1 MDAEFDTLDGK
12 IDQFLQLCQRLK
24 SENRELRLQL
34 VSAQNDVKLLRQS
47 RRRQD
52 PPGSAVAS
60 DAGMSTKPKTLDVS
74 IMGRSYRVTCADDER
89 EALLAAVA
97 YVDKKM
103 TEIKAASK
111 VAGTERI
118 AVMAALN
125 IANELL
131 SIKLGSGFDIA
142 ELKRR
147 MNSVQS
153 KLDQAL
159 SQQDSLF

>member
-1 MDAEFDTLDGK
+1 
-12 IDQFLQLCQRLK
+12 
-24 SENRELRLQL
+24 
-34 VSAQNDVKLLRQS
+34 
-47 RRRQD
+47 
-52 PPGSAVAS
+52 
-60 DAGMSTKPKTLDVS
+60 MSTKAKTLDVS

-97 YVDKKM
+97 YVDQKM
-103 TEIKAASK
+103 TEIKSASK

-118 AVMAALN
+118 AVMTALN

-131 SIKLGSGFDIA
+131 SIKIGSGFDIA

>member
-1 MDAEFDTLDGK
+1 M
-12 IDQFLQLCQRLK
+12 
-24 SENRELRLQL
+24 SEK
-34 VSAQNDVKLLRQS
+34 AK
-47 RRRQD
+47 
-52 PPGSAVAS
+52 A
-60 DAGMSTKPKTLDVS
+60 LDVS
-74 IMGRSYRVTCADDER
+74 IMGRNYRITCADDER

-131 SIKLGSGFDIA
+131 SIKLGTGFDIA

>member
-1 MDAEFDTLDGK
+1 
-12 IDQFLQLCQRLK
+12 
-24 SENRELRLQL
+24 
-34 VSAQNDVKLLRQS
+34 
-47 RRRQD
+47 
-52 PPGSAVAS
+52 
-60 DAGMSTKPKTLDVS
+60 MSTKAKTLDVS

-103 TEIKAASK
+103 TEIKGASK

-131 SIKLGSGFDIA
+131 SIKIGSGFDIA

-159 SQQDSLF
+159 SQQDTLF

>member
-1 MDAEFDTLDGK
+1 
-12 IDQFLQLCQRLK
+12 
-24 SENRELRLQL
+24 
-34 VSAQNDVKLLRQS
+34 
-47 RRRQD
+47 
-52 PPGSAVAS
+52 
-60 DAGMSTKPKTLDVS
+60 MSTKPKTLDVG
-74 IMGRSYRVTCADDER
+74 IMGRTYRVTCADDER

-103 TEIKAASK
+103 TEIKATTKA
-111 VAGTERI
+111 AGTERV

-131 SIKLGSGFDIA
+131 SIKIGSGFDIA

>member
-1 MDAEFDTLDGK
+1 
-12 IDQFLQLCQRLK
+12 
-24 SENRELRLQL
+24 
-34 VSAQNDVKLLRQS
+34 
-47 RRRQD
+47 
-52 PPGSAVAS
+52 
-60 DAGMSTKPKTLDVS
+60 MSTKPKTLDVS
-74 IMGRSYRVTCADDER
+74 ILGRNYRVTCADDER

-111 VAGTERI
+111 VAGVERI

-131 SIKLGSGFDIA
+131 SIKIGSGFDMA

-147 MNSVQS
+147 MNLVQS

>member
-1 MDAEFDTLDGK
+1 M
-12 IDQFLQLCQRLK
+12 
-24 SENRELRLQL
+24 SEKAKALEVN
-34 VSAQNDVKLLRQS
+34 
-47 RRRQD
+47 
-52 PPGSAVAS
+52 
-60 DAGMSTKPKTLDVS
+60 
-74 IMGRSYRVTCADDER
+74 IMGRNYRVTCAQNER

-97 YVDKKM
+97 YVDGKM
-103 TEIKAASK
+103 TEIKALSK

-131 SIKLGSGFDIA
+131 SIKLGTGFDIA

-159 SQQDSLF
+159 SQQESLF

>member
-1 MDAEFDTLDGK
+1 M
-12 IDQFLQLCQRLK
+12 
-24 SENRELRLQL
+24 SEK
-34 VSAQNDVKLLRQS
+34 AK
-47 RRRQD
+47 
-52 PPGSAVAS
+52 A
-60 DAGMSTKPKTLDVS
+60 LDVS
-74 IMGRSYRVTCADDER
+74 IMGRNYRVVCAEDER
-89 EALLAAVA
+89 EALLASVA

-131 SIKLGSGFDIA
+131 SVKLGNGFDFA

>member
-1 MDAEFDTLDGK
+1 
-12 IDQFLQLCQRLK
+12 
-24 SENRELRLQL
+24 
-34 VSAQNDVKLLRQS
+34 
-47 RRRQD
+47 
-52 PPGSAVAS
+52 
-60 DAGMSTKPKTLDVS
+60 MSTKAKTLDVT
-74 IMGRSYRVTCADDER
+74 IMGRNYRVTCADDER

-97 YVDKKM
+97 YVDQKM
-103 TEIKAASK
+103 TDIKSASK

-118 AVMAALN
+118 AVMTALN

-131 SIKLGSGFDIA
+131 SIKIGSGFDIA

>member
-1 MDAEFDTLDGK
+1 M
-12 IDQFLQLCQRLK
+12 
-24 SENRELRLQL
+24 SEK
-34 VSAQNDVKLLRQS
+34 A
-47 RRRQD
+47 
-52 PPGSAVAS
+52 
-60 DAGMSTKPKTLDVS
+60 KTLDVS
-74 IMGRSYRVTCADDER
+74 ILGRNYRVTCADEER

-103 TEIKAASK
+103 TEIKASSK
-111 VAGTERI
+111 VTGTERI

-131 SIKLGSGFDIA
+131 SIKIGSGFDIA

>member
-1 MDAEFDTLDGK
+1 M
-12 IDQFLQLCQRLK
+12 
-24 SENRELRLQL
+24 SEK
-34 VSAQNDVKLLRQS
+34 AK
-47 RRRQD
+47 
-52 PPGSAVAS
+52 G
-60 DAGMSTKPKTLDVS
+60 LDVN
-74 IMGRSYRVTCADDER
+74 IMGRNYRVTCADDER

-131 SIKLGSGFDIA
+131 SVRLGGGFDIA

-147 MNSVQS
+147 MNLVQS

>member
-1 MDAEFDTLDGK
+1 M
-12 IDQFLQLCQRLK
+12 
-24 SENRELRLQL
+24 
-34 VSAQNDVKLLRQS
+34 SAK
-47 RRRQD
+47 
-52 PPGSAVAS
+52 A
-60 DAGMSTKPKTLDVS
+60 KTLDVS
-74 IMGRSYRVTCADDER
+74 IMGRNYRVTCADDER

-111 VAGTERI
+111 VTGTERI

-125 IANELL
+125 IANEML
-131 SIKLGSGFDIA
+131 SIKIGSGFDIA

>member
-1 MDAEFDTLDGK
+1 
-12 IDQFLQLCQRLK
+12 
-24 SENRELRLQL
+24 
-34 VSAQNDVKLLRQS
+34 
-47 RRRQD
+47 
-52 PPGSAVAS
+52 
-60 DAGMSTKPKTLDVS
+60 MSTKAKTLDVS
-74 IMGRSYRVTCADDER
+74 IMGRNYRVTCADDER
-89 EALLAAVA
+89 DALLAAVA

-131 SIKLGSGFDIA
+131 SIKIGSGFDMA

-147 MNSVQS
+147 MNSMQS

-159 SQQDSLF
+159 SQQESLF

>member
-1 MDAEFDTLDGK
+1 
-12 IDQFLQLCQRLK
+12 
-24 SENRELRLQL
+24 
-34 VSAQNDVKLLRQS
+34 
-47 RRRQD
+47 
-52 PPGSAVAS
+52 
-60 DAGMSTKPKTLDVS
+60 MSTKAKALDVS

-103 TEIKAASK
+103 SEIKAASK

-131 SIKLGSGFDIA
+131 SIKIGSGFDIA

>member
-1 MDAEFDTLDGK
+1 M
-12 IDQFLQLCQRLK
+12 
-24 SENRELRLQL
+24 
-34 VSAQNDVKLLRQS
+34 
-47 RRRQD
+47 
-52 PPGSAVAS
+52 S
-60 DAGMSTKPKTLDVS
+60 DKAKALEVN

-103 TEIKAASK
+103 TEIKSASK

-159 SQQDSLF
+159 AQQDSLF

>member
-1 MDAEFDTLDGK
+1 M
-12 IDQFLQLCQRLK
+12 
-24 SENRELRLQL
+24 N
-34 VSAQNDVKLLRQS
+34 
-47 RRRQD
+47 
-52 PPGSAVAS
+52 
-60 DAGMSTKPKTLDVS
+60 TKAKTLDVS
-74 IMGRSYRVTCADDER
+74 IMGRSYRVTCANDER

-111 VAGTERI
+111 VAGVERI

-131 SIKLGSGFDIA
+131 SIKIGSGFDMA

-147 MNSVQS
+147 MNLVQS

>member
-1 MDAEFDTLDGK
+1 M
-12 IDQFLQLCQRLK
+12 
-24 SENRELRLQL
+24 SEK
-34 VSAQNDVKLLRQS
+34 AK
-47 RRRQD
+47 
-52 PPGSAVAS
+52 A
-60 DAGMSTKPKTLDVS
+60 LDVS
-74 IMGRSYRVTCADDER
+74 IMGRNYRITCADDER

-97 YVDKKM
+97 YIDKKM

-131 SIKLGSGFDIA
+131 SIKIGSGFDIA

-147 MNSVQS
+147 MNLVQS

>member
-1 MDAEFDTLDGK
+1 M
-12 IDQFLQLCQRLK
+12 
-24 SENRELRLQL
+24 SEK
-34 VSAQNDVKLLRQS
+34 A
-47 RRRQD
+47 
-52 PPGSAVAS
+52 
-60 DAGMSTKPKTLDVS
+60 KTLDVN
-74 IMGRSYRVTCADDER
+74 IMGRNYRVLCADGER

-111 VAGTERI
+111 VAGVERI
-118 AVMAALN
+118 AVMTALN

-131 SIKLGSGFDIA
+131 SVKLGGGFDIA

>member
-1 MDAEFDTLDGK
+1 
-12 IDQFLQLCQRLK
+12 
-24 SENRELRLQL
+24 
-34 VSAQNDVKLLRQS
+34 
-47 RRRQD
+47 
-52 PPGSAVAS
+52 
-60 DAGMSTKPKTLDVS
+60 MSTKAKTLDVS
-74 IMGRSYRVTCADDER
+74 ILGRNYRVTCADDER

-103 TEIKAASK
+103 TEIKGTSK

-131 SIKLGSGFDIA
+131 SIKIGRGFDIA

>member
-1 MDAEFDTLDGK
+1 M
-12 IDQFLQLCQRLK
+12 
-24 SENRELRLQL
+24 SEK
-34 VSAQNDVKLLRQS
+34 AK
-47 RRRQD
+47 
-52 PPGSAVAS
+52 A
-60 DAGMSTKPKTLDVS
+60 LDVN
-74 IMGRSYRVTCADDER
+74 IMGRNYRVSCADDER

-97 YVDKKM
+97 YVDRKM

-111 VAGTERI
+111 IAGTERI

-131 SIKLGSGFDIA
+131 SVRLGGGFDIA

-147 MNSVQS
+147 MNLMQS

>member
-1 MDAEFDTLDGK
+1 M
-12 IDQFLQLCQRLK
+12 
-24 SENRELRLQL
+24 SEKAKALEVN
-34 VSAQNDVKLLRQS
+34 
-47 RRRQD
+47 
-52 PPGSAVAS
+52 
-60 DAGMSTKPKTLDVS
+60 
-74 IMGRSYRVTCADDER
+74 IMGRNYRVTCADDER

-97 YVDKKM
+97 YVDEKM

-131 SIKLGSGFDIA
+131 SIKLGTGFDIA

>member
-1 MDAEFDTLDGK
+1 
-12 IDQFLQLCQRLK
+12 
-24 SENRELRLQL
+24 
-34 VSAQNDVKLLRQS
+34 
-47 RRRQD
+47 
-52 PPGSAVAS
+52 
-60 DAGMSTKPKTLDVS
+60 MSTKPKTLDVS

-97 YVDKKM
+97 YVDRKM

>member
-1 MDAEFDTLDGK
+1 MNE
-12 IDQFLQLCQRLK
+12 K
-24 SENRELRLQL
+24 SK
-34 VSAQNDVKLLRQS
+34 A
-47 RRRQD
+47 
-52 PPGSAVAS
+52 
-60 DAGMSTKPKTLDVS
+60 LDVN
-74 IMGRSYRVTCADDER
+74 IMGRNYRVTCADDER

-97 YVDKKM
+97 YVDRKM

-111 VAGTERI
+111 VAATERI

>member
-1 MDAEFDTLDGK
+1 MNAK
-12 IDQFLQLCQRLK
+12 
-24 SENRELRLQL
+24 
-34 VSAQNDVKLLRQS
+34 A
-47 RRRQD
+47 
-52 PPGSAVAS
+52 
-60 DAGMSTKPKTLDVS
+60 KTLDVS

>member
-1 MDAEFDTLDGK
+1 M
-12 IDQFLQLCQRLK
+12 
-24 SENRELRLQL
+24 SEKAKALE
-34 VSAQNDVKLLRQS
+34 
-47 RRRQD
+47 
-52 PPGSAVAS
+52 
-60 DAGMSTKPKTLDVS
+60 VS
-74 IMGRSYRVTCADDER
+74 IMGRNYRVTCADDER

-111 VAGTERI
+111 VAATERI

-131 SIKLGSGFDIA
+131 SIKLGTGFDIA

-147 MNSVQS
+147 MNLVQS

>member
-1 MDAEFDTLDGK
+1 
-12 IDQFLQLCQRLK
+12 
-24 SENRELRLQL
+24 
-34 VSAQNDVKLLRQS
+34 
-47 RRRQD
+47 
-52 PPGSAVAS
+52 
-60 DAGMSTKPKTLDVS
+60 MSTKAKTLDVS

-159 SQQDSLF
+159 SQQDTLF

>member
-1 MDAEFDTLDGK
+1 M
-12 IDQFLQLCQRLK
+12 
-24 SENRELRLQL
+24 SEK
-34 VSAQNDVKLLRQS
+34 AK
-47 RRRQD
+47 
-52 PPGSAVAS
+52 A
-60 DAGMSTKPKTLDVS
+60 LDVS
-74 IMGRSYRVTCADDER
+74 IMGRNYRVTCAEGER
-89 EALLAAVA
+89 EALLEAVS
-97 YVDKKM
+97 YLDKKM

-111 VAGTERI
+111 VAGSERI

-125 IANELL
+125 IAHELL
-131 SIKLGSGFDIA
+131 SVKLGSGFDIA

>member
-1 MDAEFDTLDGK
+1 M
-12 IDQFLQLCQRLK
+12 
-24 SENRELRLQL
+24 N
-34 VSAQNDVKLLRQS
+34 
-47 RRRQD
+47 
-52 PPGSAVAS
+52 
-60 DAGMSTKPKTLDVS
+60 TKAKTLDVS

-131 SIKLGSGFDIA
+131 SIKIGSGFDMA

>member
-1 MDAEFDTLDGK
+1 M
-12 IDQFLQLCQRLK
+12 
-24 SENRELRLQL
+24 
-34 VSAQNDVKLLRQS
+34 
-47 RRRQD
+47 
-52 PPGSAVAS
+52 S
-60 DAGMSTKPKTLDVS
+60 DKAKALDVS
-74 IMGRSYRVTCADDER
+74 IMGRSYRVTCAEEER

-131 SIKLGSGFDIA
+131 SIKLGSGFDMA

-147 MNSVQS
+147 MSSVQS

>member
-1 MDAEFDTLDGK
+1 M
-12 IDQFLQLCQRLK
+12 
-24 SENRELRLQL
+24 
-34 VSAQNDVKLLRQS
+34 
-47 RRRQD
+47 
-52 PPGSAVAS
+52 S
-60 DAGMSTKPKTLDVS
+60 DKAKALDVS
-74 IMGRSYRVTCADDER
+74 IMGRSYRVTCAEEER

-131 SIKLGSGFDIA
+131 SIKLGGGFDMA

-147 MNSVQS
+147 MSSVQS